1 MRGIKHPLSGAI
13 YDLTEAGT
21 ILVQKD
27 GQAGEFTKDGVY
39 LNGDIKQCDPHLCV
53 WIGGRQITVDPN
65 MARNQ
70 RAVAAQRLA
79 KEGATK

>member
-27 GQAGEFTKDGVY
+27 GKVGEFTK
-39 LNGDIKQCDPHLCV
+39 
-53 WIGGRQITVDPN
+53 
-65 MARNQ
+65 ARIVGTEGHDL
-70 RAVAAQRLA
+70 VALPI
-79 KEGATK
+79 